1 MKVLPPIF
9 LPGNGTSRSLE
20 CPIIQSPLAG
30 VSDQIFRKFV
40 RRWSPKALL
49 FTEMVNA
56 KSLELGHGEEKVIE
70 LSEESGPIGVQ
81 LFDHQ
86 PESMIDAAI
95 KAESLGAFLIDINMG
110 CPVRKI
116 SRKGGGSALLKE
128 PDLAKAI
135 VKKVSKAISIPLTVK
150 IRLGWC
156 ETTSDPISFALGLQE
171 AGAQLITVHGR
182 TRRQGFSGTAD
193 WEAIAK
199 IKKVLDIPVIANG
212 DIKNSKDAI
221 KCFEITNA
229 DGVMIGRASM
239 GAPWLVGQIDEEI
252 KNQKTFRIPDAQMK
266 VSLSLEHLKL
276 LVSRKGNH
284 GLLIARKHMNWTC
297 RGFHGSSELRH
308 KLVRASTPND
318 AIKLLEE
325 ELIKLNKET

>member
-1 MKVLPPIF
+1 MNTPIIR
-9 LPGNGTSRSLE
+9 LPGRGTSRKLI
-20 CPIIQSPLAG
+20 CPVLQSPLAG

-40 RRWSPKALL
+40 RKWSPKALL

-70 LSEESGPIGVQ
+70 LSNEIGPIGVQ
-81 LFDHQ
+81 LFDHR

-110 CPVRKI
+110 CPVKKI
-116 SRKGGGSALLKE
+116 AKKGGGSALLKE
-128 PDLAKAI
+128 PKLAQAI

-156 ETTSDPISFALGLQE
+156 ENTSDPISFALGLQD

-182 TRRQGFSGTAD
+182 TRKQGFSGSAD

-199 IKKVLDIPVIANG
+199 IKKSLNIPVIANG
-212 DIKNSKDAI
+212 DIKNSRDAI
-221 KCFEITNA
+221 KCLDITNA
-229 DGVMIGRASM
+229 DGLMIGRASM

-252 KNQKTFRIPDAQMK
+252 NNRKTFRTPDAKMK

-276 LVSRKGNH
+276 LVSKKGNH

-297 RGFHGSSELRH
+297 RGFKGSSVLR
-308 KLVRASTPND
+308 KNLVRARTPNE
-318 AIKLLEE
+318 AINLLEE
-325 ELIKLNKET
+325 ELTKLN

>member
-1 MKVLPPIF
+1 MKVLPPI
-9 LPGNGTSRSLE
+9 LLSGNGASRSLE

-56 KSLELGHGEEKVIE
+56 KSLEMGHGEDKVLE

-81 LFDHQ
+81 LFDHR

-95 KAESLGAFLIDINMG
+95 KAESSGAFLIDINMG

-116 SRKGGGSALLKE
+116 ARKGGGSALLKE
-128 PDLAKAI
+128 PELAQAI
-135 VKKVSKAISIPLTVK
+135 VKKVSRAISIPLTVK

-182 TRRQGFSGTAD
+182 TRRQGFSGSAD
-193 WEAIAK
+193 WHAIAK
-199 IKKVLDIPVIANG
+199 IKQSLDIPVIANG
-212 DIKNSKDAI
+212 DIKNSRDAI
-221 KCFEITNA
+221 KCLEITNA
-229 DGVMIGRASM
+229 DGLMIGRASM
-239 GAPWLVGQIDEEI
+239 GAPWLVGQIDNEI
-252 KNQKTFRIPDAQMK
+252 NNQKTFRIPDAKMK
-266 VSLSLEHLKL
+266 VNLSLEHLKL
-276 LVSRKGNH
+276 LVSKKGNH

-297 RGFHGSSELRH
+297 RGFQGASCLRH
-308 KLVRASTPND
+308 KLVRAHTPSD

-325 ELIKLNKET
+325 ALIKLN

>member
-1 MKVLPPIF
+1 MKVLHPIF
-9 LPGNGTSRSLE
+9 LSGNGTSRSLE
-20 CPIIQSPLAG
+20 CTILQSPLAG
-30 VSDQIFRKFV
+30 VSDQIFRNFV

-56 KSLELGHGEEKVIE
+56 KSLELGHGEEKVNE

-81 LFDHQ
+81 LFDHR
-86 PESMIDAAI
+86 PSSMIDAAI
-95 KAESLGAFLIDINMG
+95 KAESSGAFLVDINMG

-116 SRKGGGSALLKE
+116 AKKGGGSALLKDPE
-128 PDLAKAI
+128 LAQTI

-156 ETTSDPISFALGLQE
+156 ETNSDPISFALGLQE

-182 TRRQGFSGTAD
+182 TRKQGFSGSSN

-199 IKKVLDIPVIANG
+199 IKKSLDIPVIANG
-212 DIKNSKDAI
+212 DIKNTKDAI
-221 KCFEITNA
+221 KCLEITNA

-252 KNQKTFRIPDAQMK
+252 NNQKTFRTPDAKMK
-266 VSLSLEHLKL
+266 ISLSLEHLKL
-276 LVSRKGNH
+276 LISKKGNH
-284 GLLIARKHMNWTC
+284 GLFIARKHLNWTC
-297 RGFHGSSELRH
+297 RGFQGSSALRH
-308 KLVRASTPND
+308 KLVRADTPND

-325 ELIKLNKET
+325 ALLKLN

>member
-1 MKVLPPIF
+1 MKEFSPIC
-9 LPGNGTSRSLE
+9 LSGNGTPRSLE
-20 CPIIQSPLAG
+20 CLVIQSPLAG
-30 VSDQIFRKFV
+30 VSDQIFRNFV

-81 LFDHQ
+81 LFDHR
-86 PESMIDAAI
+86 PDSMVDAAI
-95 KAESLGAFLIDINMG
+95 KAESSGAFLIDINMG
-110 CPVRKI
+110 CPVKKI
-116 SRKGGGSALLKE
+116 ARKGGGSALLKE
-128 PDLAKAI
+128 PELAQLI
-135 VKKVSKAISIPLTVK
+135 VKKVSKAISIPVTVK

-156 ETTSDPISFALGLQE
+156 ETTSDPVSFALGLQE

-182 TRRQGFSGTAD
+182 TRRQGFSGHAN
-193 WEAIAK
+193 WKAIAK
-199 IKKVLDIPVIANG
+199 IKKSLDIPVIANG
-212 DIKNSKDAI
+212 DIKNSRDAI
-221 KCFEITNA
+221 ECLKITNA

-252 KNQKTFRIPDAQMK
+252 KNQTTFKPPDAKMK

-276 LVSRKGNH
+276 LISKKGSH

-297 RGFHGSSELRH
+297 RGFEGASNLRH

-318 AIKLLEE
+318 AIKLLED
-325 ELIKLNKET
+325 ELIKFN